1 MVKITWNHYDWLSGH
16 WKTQDFSSI
25 IYNIILYIYIWV
37 RLEIPY
43 PHWEVCLGGMLR
55 RYASGFASGVCF
67 GVCFAC
73 TSSHGIYFISKRLPK
88 NFLTFCISLC
98 VSLQGCEVSY
108 SLTYSR
114 FQNVPGSGSWRF
126 EVWNG
131 CDSGMIRVWFAEHY
145 SAHRIRSRQELQRPV
160 STRSWSMQTVSAATM
175 KLQRP
180 VSTEAVFN
188 LLGCIGQPDCGDGGR
203 DGAKGA

>member
-1 MVKITWNHYDWLSGH
+1 MASSHKIQHIYIY
-16 WKTQDFSSI
+16 I
-25 IYNIILYIYIWV
+25 IYIYIIYIYIIIYPIWV

-73 TSSHGIYFISKRLPK
+73 TYLVPWRYGQGCLIFR
-88 NFLTFCISLC
+88 
-98 VSLQGCEVSY
+98 VMQGCEVP
-108 SLTYSR
+108 YSR
-114 FQNVPGSGSWRF
+114 VQNVPGSGSWRF

-145 SAHRIRSRQELQRPV
+145 SAHRIRSRQSYNGQSAPEAGRCKRYRLPQ
-160 STRSWSMQTVSAATM
+160 WSYSGQSAP
-175 KLQRP
+175 KLSP
-180 VSTEAVFN
+180 TYLA
-188 LLGCIGQPDCGDGGR
+188 
-203 DGAKGA
+203 A